1 MADRHFKEP
10 KESEPKKPRPRRA
23 TTPEG
28 REQQLI
34 ALAVDVAEDMMRNG
48 NAPAQ
53 IVTHYLKMGST
64 REKIELELKSEEI
77 KVAKAR
83 REMMESQKKI
93 ESVYE
98 EALAAMRHY
107 AGGPKPESKD
117 EFYED

>member
-1 MADRHFKEP
+1 MAGRHFKEP
-10 KESEPKKPRPRRA
+10 EEPKPVKPRPRRA

-64 REKIELELKSEEI
+64 REAIELELKKEEI
-77 KVAKAR
+77 AVAKQR
-83 REMMESQKKI
+83 RLLMESQQRI
-93 ESVYE
+93 EAVYE
-98 EALAAMRHY
+98 EALKAMKHY
-107 AGGPKPESKD
+107 AGDTSESKD
-117 EFYED
+117 ESYEG